1 MLLSHKYSD
10 KLHDELLDDS
20 GFELLIIGRDL
31 SPEELSI
38 FKEVCQGAITS
49 HAVDKILISI
59 EEFTQSGISAMAFIP
74 VVANVCSGILG
85 AVSTDFK
92 DTLERFFQVM
102 KENLSVIPLGWC
114 VFIETQRAETSEA
127 LRAYRYRQEGAAV
140 VSLSSGN
147 APKEYCTAPYQL
159 RGGK

>member
-1 MLLSHKYSD
+1 MLLSHKYSGQ
-10 KLHDELLDDS
+10 LHDELLDDS
-20 GFELLIIGRDL
+20 GFELLIIGRDF

-49 HAVDKILISI
+49 HAVEKILINI
-59 EEFTQSGISAMAFIP
+59 EEFTQAGISAIAFMP
-74 VVANVCSGILG
+74 VVANVCSGMLG

-102 KENLSVIPLGWC
+102 KENLPVMPLGWC
-114 VFIETQRAETSEA
+114 VFIETQRAETSEV

-147 APKEYCTAPYQL
+147 APKEYGTAPYQFMA
-159 RGGK
+159 K